1 MDRTP
6 VTFFADAVE
15 RHPEAVLFRSAKRR
29 MTYAEAG
36 ALVAQ
41 GVEHFGALAIKPGD
55 RIVCFTDETI
65 ELALLIL
72 SCGIAG
78 VLPASISPVF
88 SQSYVHSL
96 CQQSRARAIFTTPTL
111 VPLATGVGDVDVV
124 TIQLAAAGDLSARPT
139 AAWPHGQE
147 RSHEATVQ
155 LIREGCARQ
164 RAGDALLIQPTS
176 GSTGPPKLVV
186 RPNRAF
192 TRYAEYV
199 GREIERGLAE
209 GTRFKLFLANALTHA
224 FGCHMFTL
232 ALRYAAAIVV
242 PSELDMNASLDEL
255 RTFDP
260 DVVAATPRVLRSFM
274 RQQASK
280 AEPEGTHLFGPSAR
294 LLLSAGGRGDPD
306 AMARLRG
313 ERVEAVE
320 FYGSSEA
327 SVVAVTPCGGW
338 KPGLAGRPVDDVE
351 LKFSSQ
357 NELLVRS
364 PGMMIAYYGDSEL
377 TDLVRDDQG
386 FYRTGDLGRVDADG
400 YLQIFGRRRD
410 VFNTPEGTN
419 IYPERIEILL
429 EAQPSIRQAF
439 LVGDGKP
446 FVTAHLVV
454 DLPSVPD
461 AANNLRT
468 RGKYGHLPAE
478 AYPEVYERIGQVL
491 QPLNDGLE
499 LLEQIVAV
507 VLYADAFPDDCY
519 RAESAKVQRTRSK
532 FLEQFAELV
541 NLTYTELTAQSVM
554 LLPPRERRFAA
565 RVESL
570 LKKRGG
576 DISRPSNRPPPIG

>member
-15 RHPEAVLFRSAKRR
+15 RHPEGVFLRSSKRTI
-29 MTYAEAG
+29 TYAEAG

-41 GVEHFGALAIKPGD
+41 GVEHFDALGMKRGD
-55 RIVCFTDETI
+55 RIVLFTDETI

-72 SCGIAG
+72 ACGVAG
-78 VLPASISPVF
+78 ILPASISPVF

-96 CQQSRARAIFTTPTL
+96 CQQSRARAIFTTR
-111 VPLATGVGDVDVV
+111 PLASLASRVGNVDVITV
-124 TIQLAAAGDLSARPT
+124 DLSTDPADG
-139 AAWPHGQE
+139 AQVSSVWPRGE
-147 RSHEATVQ
+147 KRSAQAVAEFLREAS
-155 LIREGCARQ
+155 ARQ

-192 TRYAEYV
+192 TRYADFV
-199 GREIERGLAE
+199 GREVERGLSE
-209 GTRFKLFLANALTHA
+209 GARFKILLANALTHA
-224 FGCHMFTL
+224 FGCHMLTL
-232 ALRYAAAIVV
+232 ALRYAAEIDV
-242 PSELDMNASLDEL
+242 PAELDINASLDEI
-255 RTFDP
+255 RAFDP
-260 DVVAATPRVLRSFM
+260 DVIAATPRVLRSFL

-280 AEPEGTHLFGPSAR
+280 TSEPNGTHLFGPNAR

-306 AMARLRG
+306 AMTRLRG
-313 ERVEAVE
+313 ERVEPIE

-327 SVVAVTPCGGW
+327 SVVAVTPFGGW
-338 KPGLAGRPVDDVE
+338 RPGLAGRPVDDVE

-357 NELLVRS
+357 KELLVRS

-377 TDLVRDDQG
+377 TDLVRDDEG

-429 EAQPSIRQAF
+429 EAQPAIRQAF

-454 DLPSVPD
+454 EPSFVAD
-461 AANNLRT
+461 AVNGVRANGNL
-468 RGKYGHLPAE
+468 GHLPADVF
-478 AYPEVYERIGQVL
+478 PEVYERIGQVL
-491 QPLNDGLE
+491 QPLNEGLE
-499 LLEQIVAV
+499 ILEQIVAV
-507 VLYADAFPDDCY
+507 VLYADVFPDDCY
-519 RAESAKVQRTRSK
+519 RAESAKIQRTRSK
-532 FLEQFAELV
+532 FVETFAELV

-554 LLPPRERRFAA
+554 LVPPRERRFAA

-576 DISRPSNRPPPIG
+576 TST